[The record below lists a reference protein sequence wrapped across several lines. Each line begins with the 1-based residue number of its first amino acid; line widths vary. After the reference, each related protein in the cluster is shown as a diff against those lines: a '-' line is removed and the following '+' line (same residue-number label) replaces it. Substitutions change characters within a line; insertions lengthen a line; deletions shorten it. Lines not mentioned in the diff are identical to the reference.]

1 MQPDSRVRR
10 EYIDAFTEIVA
21 RIAATLTHTPR
32 RLLPVRMYVAGGAAL
47 NFYTG
52 ERVSEDIDAVF
63 SRRVALPR
71 NLEVAH
77 RDADGAARLLYFD
90 RQYNDSFALLHEDAH
105 DDSIPLTL
113 SGLEQDVLEVRLLS
127 PLDLAVSKIA
137 RLSDQDREDIA
148 SLARHG
154 MITASALRRRAEDSM
169 AGHVGELERLRGS
182 IEIAVRIAEDAAG
195 PRLNPRRIR

>member
-1 MQPDSRVRR
+1 IRTCSTRGWRAPRLHHRGSSACSARACGMQPDSRVRR

-47 NFYTG
+47 NFSPG

-71 NLEVAH
+71 NLEVAY

-154 MITASALRRRAEDSM
+154 VVTASALRRRAEDSM
-169 AGHVGELERLRGS
+169 S
-182 IEIAVRIAEDAAG
+182 
-195 PRLNPRRIR
+195 

>member
-71 NLEVAH
+71 DLEVAYPGC
-77 RDADGAARLLYFD
+77 RW
-90 RQYNDSFALLHEDAH
+90 S
-105 DDSIPLTL
+105 
-113 SGLEQDVLEVRLLS
+113 
-127 PLDLAVSKIA
+127 
-137 RLSDQDREDIA
+137 
-148 SLARHG
+148 
-154 MITASALRRRAEDSM
+154 SAL
-169 AGHVGELERLRGS
+169 VGLRPSVQRLFRL
-182 IEIAVRIAEDAAG
+182 AA
-195 PRLNPRRIR
+195 